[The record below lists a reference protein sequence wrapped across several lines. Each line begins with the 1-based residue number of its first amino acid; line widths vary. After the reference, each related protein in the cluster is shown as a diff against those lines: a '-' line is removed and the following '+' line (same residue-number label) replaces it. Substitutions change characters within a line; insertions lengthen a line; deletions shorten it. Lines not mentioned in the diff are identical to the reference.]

1 MTVCQ
6 ISVVVPLILT
16 IFVGIDE
23 VSAGSV
29 KLVGPKCGNLF
40 DGGKGGDECGSTIT
54 LDADQNLNLGDLCK
68 NSDPLKL
75 GVVRNDIDIE
85 GRGIYLM

>member
-1 MTVCQ
+1 MVCR

-16 IFVGIDE
+16 IFIGTNE
-23 VSAGSV
+23 VSSGSV

-40 DGGKGGDECGSTIT
+40 DGGKGGDVCGSTIT
-54 LDADQNLNLGDLCK
+54 LDPDQNLNFGSLCQ
-68 NSDPLKL
+68 NSDRLKL

-85 GRGIYLM
+85 GRVIFLI